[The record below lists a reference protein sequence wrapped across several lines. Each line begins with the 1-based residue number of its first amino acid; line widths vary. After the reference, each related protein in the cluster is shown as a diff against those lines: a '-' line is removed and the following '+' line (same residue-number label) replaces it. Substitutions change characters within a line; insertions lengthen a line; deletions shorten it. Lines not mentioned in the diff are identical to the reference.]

1 MFSSFA
7 PVHLRT
13 EGESADERLSE
24 ILVLDLL
31 LLVSNLQIVATP
43 LSISNPKVSCPVI
56 DPA

>member
-7 PVHLRT
+7 PVNLRA

-24 ILVLDLL
+24 ILVLV